1 MAFSTLG
8 EACRR
13 RSRPVHRIGP
23 SQSVWP
29 AAVAALLMAAA
40 AVVPVPAA
48 PPASRRDAAADADPA
63 TLRKD
68 ALAAARS
75 GSPARRKAI
84 LERLA
89 TREED
94 DRLDLVVRV
103 GLSSKDATVRA
114 AARAVLAGI
123 RGAEGGEEALC
134 DRGARELREG
144 RPAAAAD
151 ILAVLVAAEASTGVA
166 PVAAWL
172 ADAGPAGVKL
182 CWSVATEAA
191 GRAEAA
197 DVAALAGLAR
207 LPLFEAD
214 YPFRRGVVRALVA
227 VNRLDAVEALTA
239 ILADLRGEARADVI
253 AYLAFVTGRNFGT
266 DAAAWAAWVAEHR
279 DEIVLPPQQAE
290 YPAPRGPLESADN
303 HRDPAYYGIPLYAER
318 LVFLVDVS
326 SSMEERGRL
335 EKAKRELESAV
346 RVLPASTAFTVIAY
360 SDGAV
365 AWEKRLVPAD
375 EPAKERALA
384 FIRRLQPDGR
394 TATGD
399 ALALAFTLDVEAVY
413 LLSDGHPTAGRVV
426 EPERIIRMVA
436 EANAT
441 RRVSIHAIG
450 LAPDPGLAEFLEVL
464 ARANYGRFHR
474 VDD

>member
-1 MAFSTLG
+1 M
-8 EACRR
+8 RR
-13 RSRPVHRIGP
+13 MPP
-23 SQSVWP
+23 LPFLWP
-29 AAVAALLMAAA
+29 AAAAILLAVAT
-40 AVVPVPAA
+40 VPMSAA
-48 PPASRRDAAADADPA
+48 PPPPRADADPA
-63 TLRKD
+63 ALRKD
-68 ALAAARS
+68 AMAAARS

-89 TREED
+89 AREED

-103 GLSSKDATVRA
+103 GLSSKDDSVRA
-114 AARAVLAGI
+114 AARGVLAGI
-123 RGAEGGEEALC
+123 RGAEGADEALC

-144 RPAAAAD
+144 RQAAAAD
-151 ILAVLVAAEASTGVA
+151 ILAVLLSGESPAAEALVS
-166 PVAAWL
+166 AWL
-172 ADAGPAGVKL
+172 TEAGPAGAKL
-182 CWSVATEAA
+182 CWTVATEAA

-197 DVAALAGLAR
+197 DVATLAGLAR

-227 VNRLDAVEALTA
+227 VNRLDAVEALA
-239 ILADLRGEARADVI
+239 VILADLRGEARADVI

-266 DAAAWAAWVAEHR
+266 DAAAWGAWVAEHR
-279 DEIVLPPQQAE
+279 DEIVLPPQQTE
-290 YPAPRGPLESADN
+290 YPAPQGALESADN
-303 HRDPAYYGIPLYAER
+303 HGDPAYYGIPLYAER
-318 LVFLVDVS
+318 LVFLIDVS

-346 RVLPASTAFTVIAY
+346 RVLPSTTAFTVIAY
-360 SDGAV
+360 ADGAV

-375 EPAKERALA
+375 EGAKERALA
-384 FIRRLQPDGR
+384 FIRRLRPDGR

-399 ALALAFTLDVEAVY
+399 ALTLAFTLDVEAVY
-413 LLSDGHPTAGRVV
+413 LLSDGQPTAGRVV
-426 EPERIIRMVA
+426 EPERIVRMVA
-436 EANAT
+436 EANGN

-464 ARANYGRFHR
+464 ARTNYGRFHR